1 MTKIM
6 LIEDDDTMV
15 SLLTTLLGIEGYEV
29 VAFQGNGEILSAIQQ
44 EMPDVILLD
53 VNLKNMGITQ
63 ISGFDL
69 LASIR
74 ADVTLAKTGVIMS
87 SGIDYR
93 VQSKEAG
100 ADGFMLKPYM
110 PDDLINLIKSTL
122 N

>member
-74 ADVTLAKTGVIMS
+74 ADAGHAFLSAKLLG
-87 SGIDYR
+87 
-93 VQSKEAG
+93 
-100 ADGFMLKPYM
+100 
-110 PDDLINLIKSTL
+110 LIAPCLWLS
-122 N
+122 